1 MIGVLYSS
9 EVSRILRAR
18 RFKVMLAAMLL
29 PVVVYFFTHEEITEY
44 GAKALERSFQIVT
57 SEFMVNF
64 WLGVIGQLVAII
76 LMSDLLAS
84 EIDRGTIRLL
94 LTKPIRKS
102 EIVFGK
108 FLAGMTGIAVLFGV
122 PYLVLQIY
130 GVLLYKAGLEGFRAT
145 FDEALYALGVT
156 LLLLGALGALA
167 VLLSVVVSRPLY
179 ASLSAFALVFVAQFI
194 LPQLPFFDN
203 PERFTL
209 NYQVGVLLKSH
220 FTLHAGLDAY
230 KGEPRMTALFFIG
243 SIIAALLFTLLGI
256 YRKEYPD

>member
-9 EVSRILRAR
+9 EVSRTIRAR

-29 PVVVYFFTHEEITEY
+29 PVIVYFFTHGEITEY
-44 GAKALERSFQIVT
+44 GARALERSFQIVA

-64 WLGVIGQLVAII
+64 WLSVIGQLVAII

-94 LTKPIRKS
+94 LTRPIRKS

-108 FLAGMTGIAVLFGV
+108 FLAGITGLTILFGV
-122 PYLVLQIY
+122 PYLLLQIY
-130 GVLLYKAGLEGFRAT
+130 GVLLYKAGLEGFTAT
-145 FDEALYALGVT
+145 LDETLYALGVT
-156 LLLLGALGALA
+156 LLLLGSLGALA
-167 VLLSVVVSRPLY
+167 MLLSILVSRPLY

-209 NYQVGVLLKSH
+209 NYQVGVLLKSG

-230 KGEPRMTALFFIG
+230 KGEPAMSALFFMGAIL
-243 SIIAALLFTLLGI
+243 AALLFTLLGI
-256 YRKEYPD
+256 YRKEYPE

>member
-9 EVSRILRAR
+9 EVSRIIRAR

-29 PVVVYFFTHEEITEY
+29 PVIVYFFTHEEITEY
-44 GAKALERSFQIVT
+44 GARALERSFQIVT

-64 WLGVIGQLVAII
+64 WLSVIGQLVAII

-108 FLAGMTGIAVLFGV
+108 FLAGLTGLAILFGV
-122 PYLVLQIY
+122 PYMLLQVY
-130 GVLLYKAGLEGFRAT
+130 GVLLYKAGLEGFTAT
-145 FDEALYALGVT
+145 LDETLYALGVT
-156 LLLLGALGALA
+156 LLLLGSLGALA
-167 VLLSVVVSRPLY
+167 MLLSILVSRPLY

-209 NYQVGVLLKSH
+209 NYQVGVLLKSS

-230 KGEPRMTALFFIG
+230 KGEPAMSALFFVGAIL
-243 SIIAALLFTLLGI
+243 AALLFTLLGI
-256 YRKEYPD
+256 YRKEYPE